1 MPLDATFPTNF
12 PIEFTDATWTEV
24 AKAAA
29 DLIVILPVGA
39 TEAHGPH
46 LPLSTDVIISTAMAR
61 RGAELLREAGTL
73 GTVAPALAYT
83 AADFAKGFAGTI
95 SIRPETVTA
104 LIDDIALGLEAH
116 GVRTLIL
123 ANAHL
128 DPTHIGSL
136 RAAQQRIT
144 VRGRMRALF
153 PDVTRKPWALR
164 LTSEFKSGAC
174 HAGQYEGS
182 IVLAERPDLVDDTVR
197 TGLTPNPASLSTAIR
212 AGKESFEAAG
222 GSDAYFGDPAAATA
236 DEGRTT
242 IQTLGEIVRDAVL
255 ADK

>member
-1 MPLDATFPTNF
+1 MPLDRTF

-24 AKAAA
+24 ASAAA
-29 DLIVILPVGA
+29 DLLVILPVGA

-46 LPLSTDVIISTAMAR
+46 LPLSTDVIISAAMAR
-61 RGAELLREAGTL
+61 RGAELLRDSGTL
-73 GTVAPALAYT
+73 ATVAPPLAYT

-95 SIRPETVTA
+95 SVRPETVTA
-104 LIDDIALGLEAH
+104 LINDIALGLEAH
-116 GVRTLIL
+116 NVRTLVL

-128 DPTHIGSL
+128 DPTHIASL
-136 RAAQQRIT
+136 RAAQEEINA
-144 VRGRMRALF
+144 RGNLRALF

-182 IVLAERPDLVDDTVR
+182 IVLAERPDLVNEDVR
-197 TGLTPNPASLSTAIR
+197 RGLTPNPSSLSTAMR

-222 GSDAYFGDPAAATA
+222 GSDAYFGDPAAASA
-236 DEGRTT
+236 EEGRAT